1 MTRHRDRVTGPV
13 KLPIMKP
20 QPFIFALLLFPLA
33 AAAQSPIIGIY
44 RRNLRQHRPHPSTT
58 RRPHSLPAIGP
69 RLALPSTPN
78 CHNEA
83 CLRTIGH
90 VFPHTTTW
98 TLVKSGKAV
107 AKVTATTP
115 NSYNTYSEIGV
126 QTIDNPASVAALEPR
141 PAPGQ
146 PETIHT
152 ILATTLPTLSDPD
165 NWRPSPCASRHPA
178 HPPGLS
184 QTLPPSRQLQRVRQT
199 AIAVASLDYT
209 DDDIYIDALY
219 QSNKDWRLL
228 HVTLGGNRC
237 DGPPEPAFLDHWFV
251 ISPGGQ
257 VRHIGQSMDLAGAAD
272 FAHDGHSA
280 LLFSTSNGY
289 RLFYDHFVGQVLA
302 TVTHINPRLI
312 HENTTIKPQKN
323 RGNAAAKRR
332 RKIFSSNSTQKIAY
346 QAPERSKPNKQKKI

>member
-1 MTRHRDRVTGPV
+1 
-13 KLPIMKP
+13 MKP
-20 QPFIFALLLFPLA
+20 QTLIIALLLFPLA

-44 RRNLRQHRPHPSTT
+44 EGTSAGTDHTQGQPGVRILFRQSGRDW
-58 RRPHSLPAIGP
+58 RAFD
-69 RLALPSTPN
+69 AN

-126 QTIDNPASVAALEPR
+126 QTIDNPAPVAALEPR

-152 ILATTLPTLSDPD
+152 ILATTLSTLSDPD
-165 NWRPSPCASRHPA
+165 NWRPSPPVPLDIPHTRQAFRKLFPHPVNCNESGKRLSLS
-178 HPPGLS
+178 HPWTYP
-184 QTLPPSRQLQRVRQT
+184 
-199 AIAVASLDYT
+199 
-209 DDDIYIDALY
+209 DDDIFIDALY
-219 QSNKDWRLL
+219 QSNKNWRLL

-280 LLFSTSNGY
+280 LLFSTGNGY

-302 TVTHINPRLI
+302 TVTH
-312 HENTTIKPQKN
+312 H
-323 RGNAAAKRR
+323 
-332 RKIFSSNSTQKIAY
+332 
-346 QAPERSKPNKQKKI
+346 